1 MEVSRAGC
9 FCAQKAQLRHKFL
22 VTFVVPDA
30 KCINEFKIFVKR
42 TLKFILVFTTVKT
55 TVVFTCLVPEV

>member
-22 VTFVVPDA
+22 VTFVVPGA
-30 KCINEFKIFVKR
+30 KRINELKIFVKR
-42 TLKFILVFTTVKT
+42 ALKKFILVFTTVKT
-55 TVVFTCLVPEV
+55 ISPP